1 LQKTHKFRFQ
11 SAWLSL
17 ASVKALTGR
26 IIVEF
31 GAFALVQVVI
41 FIALACHVADSQP
54 RPPSRRPVL
63 LCQRMFCRKAAVD
76 QGAGWS
82 QAFVFFEYDLKAKL
96 CRSLHGLA

>member
-1 LQKTHKFRFQ
+1 LYKTHKFRFQ
-11 SAWLSL
+11 SSWLSL

-54 RPPSRRPVL
+54 QATPPPPSFALPKDVL
-63 LCQRMFCRKAAVD
+63 PQDNGGPRFWLESGFRFLNKI
-76 QGAGWS
+76 
-82 QAFVFFEYDLKAKL
+82 
-96 CRSLHGLA
+96 